1 MPEHSHV
8 PNRLMMWPVLG
19 LCVAI
24 AFFVFAYPMYVI
36 RPFRAQ
42 GENELALAL
51 LIKHWAPLVGVS
63 AAVLAIICASFLW
76 IGASR
81 TWSRVSSAA
90 ASVMAMV
97 FAVLTN
103 VNVYER
109 MFHRIDVP
117 QVMPASE
124 AKLEDDDMVLAI
136 HVDGHARA
144 YPIRMMGY
152 HHIVNDWV
160 GPRPIVAT
168 Y

>member
-1 MPEHSHV
+1 MIWAGLS
-8 PNRLMMWPVLG
+8 

-24 AFFVFAYPMYVI
+24 TFFVFAYPMYVI

-42 GENELALAL
+42 GETELALAL

-63 AAVLAIICASFLW
+63 AALLGIVCASLLW
-76 IGASR
+76 MGTSR
-81 TWSRVSSAA
+81 TWSRVSCAA
-90 ASVMAMV
+90 ASVMAV
-97 FAVLTN
+97 LFAVLTN

-117 QVMPASE
+117 EVMPGSE
-124 AKLEDDDMVLAI
+124 AKLADDDMVLAI

-144 YPIRMMGY
+144 YPVRMMGY

-160 GPRPIVAT
+160 ASRPIVAT